1 MSTTGEA
8 PQPPAEAVVESKS
21 ARGPEALDDAVW
33 SGLFAEAR
41 RLRWLR
47 GLEES
52 LADLGYRRVA
62 GVDEAGRGCLAGPVV
77 AGAVLVEPGVSEA
90 LVPGVDDSK
99 ELTPEHRER
108 LASAIRRA
116 HPVHATVAVS
126 AADIDRINIL
136 QATRRAMALAVSRL
150 AGPTQSG
157 GRSDLVPDMVLV
169 DAVRLDLEMPQLPVI
184 RGDQISY
191 AVACASI
198 LAKTERDGMMR
209 RLHTRYP
216 QYAFDSNKGY
226 GSQAHRDAL
235 VEHGPCP
242 EHRLTFRSVLPA
254 NAPDSAKQRAAGG
267 AAWR

>member
-1 MSTTGEA
+1 MRTTGEVS
-8 PQPPAEAVVESKS
+8 QPPAKADARPGIA
-21 ARGPEALDDAVW
+21 ARGDDPLDDAVW
-33 SGLFAEAR
+33 SEFFAEAR

-52 LADLGYRRVA
+52 LADLGYRRIA

-77 AGAVLVEPGVSEA
+77 AGAVLVEPGVREA

-99 ELTPEHRER
+99 ELRPEHRER
-108 LASAIRRA
+108 LAAAIRRA
-116 HPVHATVAVS
+116 HPVHATAAVS
-126 AADIDRINIL
+126 AAEIDRTNIL
-136 QATRRAMALAVSRL
+136 RATRRAMAESVARL
-150 AGPTQSG
+150 DRG
-157 GRSDLVPDMVLV
+157 GRRAEEWPDLVLV
-169 DAVRLDLEMPQLPVI
+169 DAVRLDLEVPQLPVI

-198 LAKTERDGMMR
+198 LAKTERDRMMASLHR
-209 RLHTRYP
+209 RWP

-242 EHRLTFRSVLPA
+242 EHRLTFKSVLPA
-254 NAPDSAKQRAAGG
+254 ATAGADRRRAEGG
-267 AAWR
+267 AGWR